1 MGEFTLTDDV
11 QDGEGKLNPNV
22 FLRLAQL
29 QGPLAPLFPNL
40 RRLRIVKADY
50 SLDYLH
56 LFLSPSLETLEI
68 VGLGEDCQAS
78 LLSFLSA
85 AVVEV
90 PNLSNL
96 IIGSGR
102 LSCDVVNTCL
112 GFYRLKHLELVNAV
126 SEVDHRLL
134 KDIGRLEHLET
145 FVIDAQGV
153 GYTPS
158 QAILQAE
165 EDERARVIAEE
176 EHRRQ
181 RIEEEECARAVAQEE
196 ILRQQMEE
204 FKRERQRRSEA
215 VEERQRKAVLP
226 RISGTCWMCG
236 RKTGPK
242 GWPTGTVCKSC
253 FRKENERRTEEEEQK
268 SYQEREDAWRSW
280 EEAQEEKKRCEEAV
294 AEFRRRIERDDLY
307 LSEAESKYQE
317 SVEETERKDN
327 TDGLD
332 TSATSSFP
340 EADDGSVTQASID
353 RQEPLSHPKFPK
365 LLSITVCGSAEMMQ
379 DLVEL
384 VTSASV
390 AHFCLDMVL
399 AQPSPSSSII
409 ATPPSMRF
417 VATVDSSLRRWASTM
432 AHVTLSSFLPS
443 VVSKLPDET
452 VGALVRLPHLEHLEV
467 NGWDIASNIADYFCS
482 PAAAKTTK
490 LKALH
495 LPIDG
500 NTTFIPLSKLQIIA
514 GACPN
519 LLSLRCRFDHLL
531 DIPSYSVPAQI
542 SSPHLLETLSVGDI
556 LPSLGFGAILE
567 VARYI
572 DNLFPK
578 IKDIKPLEG
587 VAQNT
592 EQWRQIDQLVKF
604 RQAGRWETSLGAF
617 SV

>member
-1 MGEFTLTDDV
+1 VGEFTLTDDV

-204 FKRERQRRSEA
+204 FKRERQRRFEE
-215 VEERQRKAVLP
+215 VEERRRKAALP
-226 RISGTCWMCG
+226 RIAGTCWVC
-236 RKTGPK
+236 RKNSNPK
-242 GWPTGTVCKSC
+242 GKPIGTVCRSC
-253 FRKENERRTEEEEQK
+253 LRKEENEREMEEED
-268 SYQEREDAWRSW
+268 QEREDAWRSW
-280 EEAQEEKKRCEEAV
+280 EETLEEKKRCEEAAV
-294 AEFRRRIERDDLY
+294 ECRRRKERD
-307 LSEAESKYQE
+307 
-317 SVEETERKDN
+317 
-327 TDGLD
+327 DGLD

-353 RQEPLSHPKFPK
+353 CQEPLSHPRFPK
-365 LLSITVCGSAEMMQ
+365 LLSITVRGSAEMMQ

-384 VTSASV
+384 ITSPSV

-399 AQPSPSSSII
+399 AQPSPSSSIT
-409 ATPPSMRF
+409 ATSPSMRF
-417 VATVDSSLRRWASTM
+417 VATVDSALRRWAGTM
-432 AHVTLSSFLPS
+432 AHVTLSCLLPS
-443 VVSKLPDET
+443 VASKLPDET
-452 VGALVRLPHLEHLEV
+452 VGVLVRLPHLEHLEV
-467 NGWDIASNIADYFCS
+467 NGWDVASNIADHFCS

-495 LPIDG
+495 LPNDG
-500 NTTFIPLSKLQIIA
+500 NTASIPLSKLQIIA

-519 LLSLRCRFDHLL
+519 LISLRCRLDNLL
-531 DIPSYSVPAQI
+531 HIPGYSVPAQI

-556 LPSLGFGAILE
+556 LPSLGFGAVLE

-572 DNLFPK
+572 DNLFPR

>member
-1 MGEFTLTDDV
+1 VGEFTLTDDV

-40 RRLRIVKADY
+40 RRLRIVKANY

-68 VGLGEDCQAS
+68 VGLGEDCRAG

-90 PNLSNL
+90 PNLNNL

-158 QAILQAE
+158 QVILQAE

-176 EHRRQ
+176 EHCRQ

-204 FKRERQRRSEA
+204 FKRERQRRFEE
-215 VEERQRKAVLP
+215 VEERQRKAALP
-226 RISGTCWMCG
+226 RIAGTCWMCG
-236 RKTGPK
+236 VNFDPK
-242 GWPTGTVCKSC
+242 GKQIKTVCKSC
-253 FRKENERRTEEEEQK
+253 RWSLKGKNENGMEEEEQK
-268 SYQEREDAWRSW
+268 SYQEREDAWRIW
-280 EEAQEEKKRCEEAV
+280 EEAQEEKKRCEEAAV
-294 AEFRRRIERDDLY
+294 ECRRRKERD
-307 LSEAESKYQE
+307 
-317 SVEETERKDN
+317 
-327 TDGLD
+327 DGLD

-353 RQEPLSHPKFPK
+353 RQEPLSHPTFPK
-365 LLSITVCGSAEMMQ
+365 LLSITVRGSAEMMQ

-384 VTSASV
+384 ITSPSV

-409 ATPPSMRF
+409 AIPPSMRF
-417 VATVDSSLRRWASTM
+417 VATVDSALRRWASTM

-443 VVSKLPDET
+443 VASKLPDET

-467 NGWDIASNIADYFCS
+467 NGWDVASNITEYFCS
-482 PAAAKTTK
+482 PAAAKTTR

-495 LPIDG
+495 LPNDG
-500 NTTFIPLSKLQIIA
+500 NTASIPLSKLQTIA

-519 LLSLRCRFDHLL
+519 LLSLRCRFDHL
-531 DIPSYSVPAQI
+531 DIPGYSVPAQI

-556 LPSLGFGAILE
+556 LPPLGFAAVLE